1 MFYLSEVHEHPFAL
15 GPFSNRTK
23 TTRERD
29 MAIGAWWVRGF
40 GRFLKTKGHNATR
53 ATTGWIL
60 DTTSYSGYNT
70 LSS

>member
-29 MAIGAWWVRGF
+29 SVRGVVRGF

>member
-29 MAIGAWWVRGF
+29 MAMVRG
-40 GRFLKTKGHNATR
+40 GCV
-53 ATTGWIL
+53 
-60 DTTSYSGYNT
+60 DSEDS
-70 LSS
+70 